1 MFAVLLPEYA
11 KWHVRSGVTGARSSL
26 FPFLLPPWRA
36 PGITPLRSGGIGP
49 DSLKRF
55 VGRPRAGIIRQM
67 GIRDFIRQLEEH
79 RERLQRGSDLSIT
92 EREETLREAEI
103 MVGMAEAAIKELDSI
118 IRNRRINL
126 PEEHAVR
133 FAQDVFLYLRDEEE
147 KVKEHLRK
155 LAS

>member
-1 MFAVLLPEYA
+1 
-11 KWHVRSGVTGARSSL
+11 
-26 FPFLLPPWRA
+26 
-36 PGITPLRSGGIGP
+36 
-49 DSLKRF
+49 
-55 VGRPRAGIIRQM
+55 M

-79 RERLQRGSDLSIT
+79 RERLGRSSDLSDA

-103 MVGMAEAAIKELDSI
+103 MVGMAEAAIKELESI

-147 KVKEHLRK
+147 KVKERLHK